1 MKFINHTVK
10 DENGIHAR
18 PAGAVAAE
26 AKKFSSEITVTL
38 GEKSVNCKKI
48 FALMGLEIKHGDT
61 IRINIDGPDEEAAL
75 IAISDVLR
83 SERI

>member
-1 MKFINHTVK
+1 M
-10 DENGIHAR
+10 
-18 PAGAVAAE
+18 
-26 AKKFSSEITVTL
+26 TL

-48 FALMGLEIKHGDT
+48 FALMGMGIKHGDT